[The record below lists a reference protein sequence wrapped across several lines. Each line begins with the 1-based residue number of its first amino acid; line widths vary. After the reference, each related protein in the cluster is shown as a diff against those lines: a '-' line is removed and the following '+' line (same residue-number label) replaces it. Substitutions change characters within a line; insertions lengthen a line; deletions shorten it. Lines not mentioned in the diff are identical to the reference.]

1 MKELLEQADALL
13 KNCYDF
19 IVELPSDALRCEMY
33 DEMESL
39 AGQIRR
45 FRDKLKEAQNG

>member
-1 MKELLEQADALL
+1 MKELLEQADVLL
-13 KNCYDF
+13 QSCYNF
-19 IVELPSDALRCEMY
+19 IVELPEVALRNEMY